1 MTELKQQKLKNDYE
15 RLTNSISSS
24 TDFKG
29 LQTLANNIR
38 VRISKD
44 ADYKY
49 FVRLADNA
57 EHKSKVV
64 RILEK
69 CPSPSNDTLLEQIA
83 FNNFV
88 QGCAV
93 LDKAPSS
100 RVIHWQLNRLGYAKT
115 MAKQIE
121 NEVGNAVFYAMKDK
135 GVVKHTSEY
144 FIYKFAKHLVSK
156 NTYNKVADLFNSNR
170 QLLEVA

>member
-1 MTELKQQKLKNDYE
+1 MNELKKMKLKNDYK
-15 RLTNSISSS
+15 RVADRVSQLN
-24 TDFKG
+24 DFEK
-29 LQTLANNIR
+29 LSTLAKNIR
-38 VRISKD
+38 KRIDAD
-44 ADYKY
+44 ADYKH
-49 FVRLADNA
+49 FTKLALTA

-115 MAKQIE
+115 MAKQIT

-156 NTYNKVADLFNSNR
+156 NTYSKVADLFKSNEP
-170 QLLEVA
+170 LLQVA